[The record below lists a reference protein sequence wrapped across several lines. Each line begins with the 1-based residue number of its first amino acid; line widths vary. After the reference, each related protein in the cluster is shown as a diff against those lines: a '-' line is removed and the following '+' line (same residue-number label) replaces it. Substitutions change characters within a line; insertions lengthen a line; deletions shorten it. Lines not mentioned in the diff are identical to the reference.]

1 MSKKKIPITAFNF
14 ISYCGKWLW
23 ARKDNDYF
31 EVKIELLDKKRPGT
45 VKATFVKYPVG
56 GAPFERTYDIFYLL
70 SSYEVWA
77 SLEEENKGNDEKN

>member
-31 EVKIELLDKKRPGT
+31 KVKIELLDKKRPGT

-56 GAPFERTYDIFYLL
+56 MPFERTYDIFYLL
-70 SSYEVWA
+70 SSYEIWA
-77 SLEEENKGNDEKN
+77 ALEEESNSNDEEN

>member
-31 EVKIELLDKKRPGT
+31 KVKIELLDKKRPGT
-45 VKATFVKYPVG
+45 VRATFVKYPV

-70 SSYEVWA
+70 SSYEIWKG
-77 SLEEENKGNDEKN
+77 SSDNDEEN

>member
-1 MSKKKIPITAFNF
+1 MSKEKIPITAFNF

-31 EVKIELLDKKRPGT
+31 KVKIELLDKRRPGT

-56 GAPFERTYDIFYLL
+56 TPFERTYDIFYLL
-70 SSYEVWA
+70 SSYEIWKEN
-77 SLEEENKGNDEKN
+77 SDNGEEN

>member
-1 MSKKKIPITAFNF
+1 MPKEKIPITAFNF

-31 EVKIELLDKKRPGT
+31 EVKIELLDKRRPGT

-56 GAPFERTYDIFYLL
+56 TSFERTYDIFYLL
-70 SSYEVWA
+70 SSYEVW
-77 SLEEENKGNDEKN
+77 EENSDNGEEN

>member
-1 MSKKKIPITAFNF
+1 MSKEKIPITAFNF

-31 EVKIELLDKKRPGT
+31 KVKIELLDKRRPGT
-45 VKATFVKYPVG
+45 VKATFVKYPV

-70 SSYEVWA
+70 SSYEIWKGN
-77 SLEEENKGNDEKN
+77 SNNGEEN

>member
-1 MSKKKIPITAFNF
+1 MSKEKILITAFNF

-31 EVKIELLDKKRPGT
+31 KVKIELLDKKRPGT

-56 GAPFERTYDIFYLL
+56 APFERTYDIFYLL
-70 SSYEVWA
+70 SSYEIWKGNNDNG
-77 SLEEENKGNDEKN
+77 EEN

>member
-14 ISYCGKWLW
+14 IQYCDKWLW

-31 EVKIELLDKKRPGT
+31 EVKIELLDEKRPGT
-45 VKATFVKYPVG
+45 VKATFIKYPV

-70 SSYEVWA
+70 SSYEVW
-77 SLEEENKGNDEKN
+77 EENNSNGEEN

>member
-31 EVKIELLDKKRPGT
+31 EVKIELLEEKRPGT
-45 VKATFVKYPVG
+45 VKATFVKYPIG
-56 GAPFERTYDIFYLL
+56 GTPFERIYDIFYLL
-70 SSYEVWA
+70 FSYEIWA
-77 SLEEENKGNDEKN
+77 ALEEENKGNDEEN

>member
-14 ISYCGKWLW
+14 ISYCGEWLW

-31 EVKIELLDKKRPGT
+31 KVKIELLDNKRPGT

-56 GAPFERTYDIFYLL
+56 MSFERTYDIFYLL
-70 SSYEVWA
+70 SSYEIWA
-77 SLEEENKGNDEKN
+77 ALEEENKGNDEEN

>member
-14 ISYCGKWLW
+14 IPYCGKWLW

-31 EVKIELLDKKRPGT
+31 KVKIELLDKKRPGA

-56 GAPFERTYDIFYLL
+56 TSFERTYDIFYLL
-70 SSYEVWA
+70 SSYEIWKEN
-77 SLEEENKGNDEKN
+77 SNNGEEN

>member
-14 ISYCGKWLW
+14 IQYCGKWLW

-31 EVKIELLDKKRPGT
+31 KVKIELLDKRRPGT

-56 GAPFERTYDIFYLL
+56 TSFERTYDIFYLL
-70 SSYEVWA
+70 SSYEIWEEK
-77 SLEEENKGNDEKN
+77 SDNGEEN

>member
-1 MSKKKIPITAFNF
+1 MSKEKIPITAFNF

-31 EVKIELLDKKRPGT
+31 KVKIELLDKKRPGT

-56 GAPFERTYDIFYLL
+56 TSFERTYDIFYLL
-70 SSYEVWA
+70 SSYEVW
-77 SLEEENKGNDEKN
+77 EENSGNGEEN

>member
-1 MSKKKIPITAFNF
+1 MLKEKIPITAFNF

-31 EVKIELLDKKRPGT
+31 EVKIELLDKRRPGT

-56 GAPFERTYDIFYLL
+56 TSFERTYDIFYLL
-70 SSYEVWA
+70 SSYEVW
-77 SLEEENKGNDEKN
+77 EENNDNGEEN

>member
-14 ISYCGKWLW
+14 ISYCGEWLW

-31 EVKIELLDKKRPGT
+31 KVKIELLDKKRPGT
-45 VKATFVKYPVG
+45 VKVTFVKYPVG

-70 SSYEVWA
+70 SSYEVW
-77 SLEEENKGNDEKN
+77 EENKGNDEEN

>member
-1 MSKKKIPITAFNF
+1 MSKEKIPITAFNF

-31 EVKIELLDKKRPGT
+31 KVKIELLDKRRPGT

-56 GAPFERTYDIFYLL
+56 ISFERTYDIFYLL
-70 SSYEVWA
+70 SSYEVW
-77 SLEEENKGNDEKN
+77 EENSDNGEEN

>member
-1 MSKKKIPITAFNF
+1 MSKEKIPITAFNF

-31 EVKIELLDKKRPGT
+31 KVKIELLDKKRPGT
-45 VKATFVKYPVG
+45 VKATFVNYPV

-70 SSYEVWA
+70 SSYEIW
-77 SLEEENKGNDEKN
+77 EENSDNGEEN